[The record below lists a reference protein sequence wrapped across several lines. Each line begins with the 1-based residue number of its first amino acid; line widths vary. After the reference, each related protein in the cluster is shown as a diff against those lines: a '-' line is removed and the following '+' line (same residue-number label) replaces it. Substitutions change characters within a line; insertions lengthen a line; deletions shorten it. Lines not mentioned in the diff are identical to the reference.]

1 MGNKIMEEFEFMRNQ
16 AELKALSNLSL
27 QQPLTDKQFNRMM
40 ELKKK
45 VLK

>member
-1 MGNKIMEEFEFMRNQ
+1 MEEEIKEFEFMRNQ